1 MTIGAV
7 EEQRLEQGGA
17 AARTRALYAV
27 RLVAVAVVYYG
38 GAKLGLALAVAH
50 GVITPVW
57 PPTGIALASLVLF
70 GRQMWPAV
78 AAGAFLANA
87 TSGASIPVALAL
99 SFGNTLEA
107 IIGYELLRLVRFRPD
122 LERVRDV
129 LALVVLAGAASTA
142 VAATNGVTALW
153 IGGDLSGTYGSS
165 WLLFW
170 VGDAMGNLIVASLLL
185 VVGSLALSRRLPR
198 VHVVEGAT
206 LLALLVGFSCFVFLA
221 GYWRYPHVLFPLYI
235 WAVLRFGQLGS
246 VTSSF
251 VVAAIAIAG
260 AVGGQTPLAQASVTN
275 VVLILEALLAG
286 VTISVLLLGA
296 VLAER
301 GRAEDELAEAQAL
314 AHVGN
319 WSWDVGSGKISWSD
333 ELYRLVGL
341 KPQSRRFSLE
351 GYLELLHPD
360 DRERARRIIDHAYE
374 TGEPF
379 AFDHRVVLPD
389 GKLRW
394 LHGRGHVSHNG
405 SGEAVRMSGTAQD
418 ITERKQIDQLRDTI
432 LATVSHELRT
442 PLTAIVGFAVTLKER
457 TLDDE
462 IRATVVETLVAQSRK
477 LELLLTDLLDL
488 ERLRRGFVS
497 ASLVETDVGRLVEQ
511 VVAAHADGTH
521 PIEFGG
527 GAAPIAVDPP
537 KIERIVDN
545 LIANAVRHTP
555 NGTPIEVRLEEAPEG
570 VVIAVD
576 DGGPG
581 VPPDERDSVFEPF
594 RRGTDAGN
602 RPGAGLG
609 LSLVAQFAELHGG
622 RVWVE
627 QAPTGGAGFRVLLPR
642 RAV

>member
-7 EEQRLEQGGA
+7 EGQLREVGA

-27 RLVAVAVVYYG
+27 RLAAVGGVYYG
-38 GAKLGLALAVAH
+38 GAKLGLALSVAH

-87 TSGASIPVALAL
+87 TSGASIPIALAL

-107 IIGYELLRLVRFRPD
+107 VIGYELLRRVRFRPS

-153 IGGDLSGTYGSS
+153 IGSDLSDTYGSS

-170 VGDAMGNLIVASLLL
+170 VGDAMGDLIVASLVL
-185 VVGSLALSRRLPR
+185 VVASLALTRRLPR
-198 VHVVEGAT
+198 VRVAEGAT
-206 LLALLVGFSCFVFLA
+206 LLALLVGLSCFVFLA

-235 WAVLRFGQLGS
+235 WAVLRFGQLGAVS
-246 VTSSF
+246 SSF
-251 VVAAIAIAG
+251 TVAAIAIAG
-260 AVGGQTPLAQASVTN
+260 AVGGQTPLAHASGTN
-275 VVLILEALLAG
+275 VVLILEGLLAA

-301 GRAEDELAEAQAL
+301 ARAESGLAEAQEL
-314 AHVGN
+314 ARIGN
-319 WSWDVGSGKISWSD
+319 WSWDVGTSRVSWSD
-333 ELYRLVGL
+333 ELYRLFGL
-341 KPQSRRFSLE
+341 EAQSRRFGLE
-351 GYLELLHPD
+351 GYLDLVHPD
-360 DRERARRIIDHAYE
+360 DRERVRSIVERASE

-379 AFDHRVVLPD
+379 AFDHRAVLPD
-389 GKLRW
+389 GNVRW
-394 LHGRGHVSHNG
+394 LHGRGHVSRNAAG
-405 SGEAVRMSGTAQD
+405 DVVRMSGTAQD

-457 TLDDE
+457 PLTDE
-462 IRATVVETLVAQSRK
+462 MRATVVETLLVQARK

-488 ERLRRGFVS
+488 ERLRHGFVS
-497 ASLVETDVGRLVEQ
+497 PSLLETDVGRLVEQ
-511 VVAAHADGTH
+511 VVAAHAGGTH
-521 PIEFGG
+521 PIAFSG
-527 GAAPIAVDPP
+527 GAAALTVDPP

-555 NGTPIEVRLEEAPEG
+555 SGTPIEVRVDEAPEG

-576 DGGPG
+576 DAGPG
-581 VPPDERDSVFEPF
+581 IPPPERDSVFEAF
-594 RRGTDAGN
+594 RRGSDTGN
-602 RPGAGLG
+602 RAGAGVG
-609 LSLVAQFAELHGG
+609 LSLVAQFAGLHGG

-627 QAPTGGAGFRVLLPR
+627 ESPAGGAGFRVLLPR
-642 RAV
+642 RT

>member
-1 MTIGAV
+1 VTIGAI
-7 EEQRLEQGGA
+7 EGRLEELGA
-17 AARTRALYAV
+17 GARTHALYAV
-27 RLVAVAVVYYG
+27 RLAVVAGVYYG
-38 GAKLGLALAVAH
+38 GAKLGLALSVAH

-87 TSGASIPVALAL
+87 TSGASIAVALAL

-107 IIGYELLRLVRFRPD
+107 VVGYELLRRVRFRPS

-129 LALVVLAGAASTA
+129 LALVVLAAAASTA

-153 IGGDLSGTYGSS
+153 IAGNLSDTYGSS

-170 VGDAMGNLIVASLLL
+170 VGDGMGDLLVASLVL
-185 VVGSLALSRRLPR
+185 VVASLALSRRMPR
-198 VHVVEGAT
+198 LRLAEGLT
-206 LLALLVGFSCFVFLA
+206 LLALLVGLSCFVFLA

-235 WAVLRFGQLGS
+235 WAVLRFGLFGA

-251 VVAAIAIAG
+251 TVAAIAIAG
-260 AVGGQTPLAQASVTN
+260 AVGGDTPLAHASSTN
-275 VVLILEALLAG
+275 IVLILEGLLAAI
-286 VTISVLLLGA
+286 TISVLLLGA

-301 GRAEDELAEAQAL
+301 ARVEEELAEAQAL
-314 AHVGN
+314 ARIGN
-319 WSWDVGSGKISWSD
+319 WSWDIGTGRVTWSN
-333 ELYRLVGL
+333 ELYRLFGL
-341 KPQSRRFSLE
+341 EPQSRPFGLE
-351 GYLELLHPD
+351 GYLELLHPG
-360 DRERARRIIDHAYE
+360 DRDRARRIIDHAYT

-379 AFDHRVVLPD
+379 AFDHRAVLPD
-389 GKLRW
+389 GTVRW
-394 LHGRGHVSHNG
+394 LHGRGRVTRNAAG
-405 SGEAVRMSGTAQD
+405 DTVRMSGTAQD

-457 TLDDE
+457 VLGDE
-462 IRATVVETLVAQSRK
+462 LRATIVETLLEQARK

-488 ERLRRGFVS
+488 ERLRHGFVS
-497 ASLVETDVGRLVEQ
+497 PSLAETDVARLVEQ
-511 VVAAHADGTH
+511 VVAAHTGGTH
-521 PIEFGG
+521 PIAFTGR
-527 GAAPIAVDPP
+527 AAALTVDPP
-537 KIERIVDN
+537 KVERIVDN

-555 NGTPIEVRLEEAPEG
+555 SGTAIEVRVEEAPEG

-576 DGGPG
+576 DAGPG
-581 VPPDERDSVFEPF
+581 IPPTERDSVFEPF
-594 RRGTDAGN
+594 RRGSDTGDRA
-602 RPGAGLG
+602 GAGVG

-627 QAPTGGAGFRVLLPR
+627 PSRAGGAGFRVLLPR
-642 RAV
+642 RTG

>member
-7 EEQRLEQGGA
+7 EGRLEAVGA
-17 AARTRALYAV
+17 DARTRALYAV
-27 RLVAVAVVYYG
+27 RLVAVAAVYYG
-38 GAKLGLALAVAH
+38 GAKLGLALSVAH

-78 AAGAFLANA
+78 AVGAFLANA
-87 TSGASIPVALAL
+87 TGGASIPVALAL

-107 IIGYELLRLVRFRPD
+107 VIGYELLRLVRFRPS

-129 LALVVLAGAASTA
+129 LALVILAGAASTA

-153 IGGDLSGTYGSS
+153 IAGDLSDTYGSS

-185 VVGSLALSRRLPR
+185 VVASLALSRRLPR
-198 VHVVEGAT
+198 VHVAEGAT

-235 WAVLRFGQLGS
+235 WAVLRFGQLGAVS
-246 VTSSF
+246 SSF
-251 VVAAIAIAG
+251 IVAAIAIAG
-260 AVGGQTPLAQASVTN
+260 AVGGETPLAHSTGTN

-296 VLAER
+296 VLAEHS
-301 GRAEDELAEAQAL
+301 RAEGELAEAQAL
-314 AHVGN
+314 ARVGN
-319 WSWDVGSGKISWSD
+319 WSWDVGTGRVSWSD

-341 KPQSRRFSLE
+341 EPQSQPFDLD
-351 GYLELLHPD
+351 GYLGLLHPE
-360 DRERARRIIDHAYE
+360 DRERARRIIDRAYE
-374 TGEPF
+374 SGEPF
-379 AFDHRVVLPD
+379 AFDHRVFLPD
-389 GKLRW
+389 GNLRW
-394 LHGRGHVSHNG
+394 LHGRGRVLRNAA
-405 SGEAVRMSGTAQD
+405 GEAVRMAGTAQD

-457 TLDDE
+457 ALDDE
-462 IRATVVETLVAQSRK
+462 TRAAVVETLVAQARK

-488 ERLRRGFVS
+488 ERLRHGFVTP
-497 ASLVETDVGRLVEQ
+497 SLVETDVGRLVEQ
-511 VVAAHADGTH
+511 VVAAHTDGTH
-521 PIEFGG
+521 PIAFGG
-527 GAAPIAVDPP
+527 EAAPLVVDPP

-555 NGTPIEVRLEEAPEG
+555 GGTAIEVRVEDVPEG

-576 DGGPG
+576 DAGAGIPAT
-581 VPPDERDSVFEPF
+581 ERDAVFEPF
-594 RRGTDAGN
+594 RRGSDSGN
-602 RPGAGLG
+602 RAGAGVG

-627 QAPTGGAGFRVLLPR
+627 QAPGGGAGFRVFLPR
-642 RAV
+642 RIA

>member
-1 MTIGAV
+1 VTIEAV
-7 EEQRLEQGGA
+7 EGKLEEAGA
-17 AARTRALYAV
+17 PTRTRALYAV
-27 RLVAVAVVYYG
+27 RLAAVGGVYYG
-38 GAKLGLALAVAH
+38 GAKLGLALSVAH

-87 TSGASIPVALAL
+87 TSGASIPIALAL

-107 IIGYELLRLVRFRPD
+107 VIGYELLRRVRFRPS

-129 LALVVLAGAASTA
+129 LALVVLAGAMSTA

-153 IGGDLSGTYGSS
+153 IGNDLSDTYGSS

-170 VGDAMGNLIVASLLL
+170 VGDAMGDLIVASLVL
-185 VVGSLALSRRLPR
+185 VVASLALSRRLPR
-198 VHVVEGAT
+198 VRIAEGAT
-206 LLALLVGFSCFVFLA
+206 LLALLVGLSCFVFLA

-235 WAVLRFGQLGS
+235 WAVLRFGQFGAVS
-246 VTSSF
+246 SSF
-251 VVAAIAIAG
+251 TVAAIAIAG
-260 AVGGQTPLAQASVTN
+260 AVGGNTPLAHASGTN
-275 VVLILEALLAG
+275 VVLILEGLLAA

-301 GRAEDELAEAQAL
+301 ARAESGLAEAQAL
-314 AHVGN
+314 ARLGN
-319 WSWDVGSGKISWSD
+319 WSWDVGTSRVSWSD
-333 ELYRLVGL
+333 ELYRLFGL
-341 KPQSRRFSLE
+341 EPHSRRFGFD
-351 GYLELLHPD
+351 GYLELVHPE
-360 DRERARRIIDHAYE
+360 DRERTRRIVERAGE

-379 AFDHRVVLPD
+379 AFDHRAVLPD
-389 GKLRW
+389 GSVRW
-394 LHGRGHVSHNG
+394 LHGRGNVSRNAAG
-405 SGEAVRMSGTAQD
+405 DVVRMSGTAQD

-457 TLDDE
+457 PLTEDM
-462 IRATVVETLVAQSRK
+462 RATVVETLLVQARK

-488 ERLRRGFVS
+488 ERLRHGFVS
-497 ASLVETDVGRLVEQ
+497 PSLVETDVGRLAEQ
-511 VVAAHADGTH
+511 VVAAHAGGTH
-521 PIEFGG
+521 PIAFSG
-527 GAAPIAVDPP
+527 GAPPLTVDPP

-555 NGTPIEVRLEEAPEG
+555 SGTPIEIRVEEGPEG

-576 DGGPG
+576 DAGPG
-581 VPPDERDSVFEPF
+581 IAPPERDSVFEPF
-594 RRGTDAGN
+594 RRGSDIGN
-602 RPGAGLG
+602 RAGAGVG

-627 QAPTGGAGFRVLLPR
+627 ESPAGGAGFRVLLPR
-642 RAV
+642 RSG

>member
-1 MTIGAV
+1 VTIGAV
-7 EEQRLEQGGA
+7 EGKPEEVGT

-27 RLVAVAVVYYG
+27 RLAGVAAVYYG
-38 GAKLGLALAVAH
+38 GAKLGLALSVAH

-78 AAGAFLANA
+78 AAAAFLANA
-87 TSGASIPVALAL
+87 TSGASIPIALAL

-107 IIGYELLRLVRFRPD
+107 LIGYELLRRVRFRPNLD
-122 LERVRDV
+122 RVRDV
-129 LALVVLAGAASTA
+129 LALVVLAAAASTA

-153 IGGDLSGTYGSS
+153 IGGDLSDTYGAS

-170 VGDAMGNLIVASLLL
+170 VGDAMGDLILASLLL
-185 VVGSLALSRRLPR
+185 VVATLALSRRLPR
-198 VHVVEGAT
+198 VRVAEGAT
-206 LLALLVGFSCFVFLA
+206 LLALLVGLSCFVFLA

-235 WAVLRFGQLGS
+235 WAVLRFGQFGA
-246 VTSSF
+246 VASSF
-251 VVAAIAIAG
+251 TVAAIAIAG
-260 AVGGQTPLAQASVTN
+260 AVGGQTPLAHASGTN
-275 VVLILEALLAG
+275 VVLILEGLLAA

-301 GRAEDELAEAQAL
+301 ARAEGELAEAQAL
-314 AHVGN
+314 ARIGN
-319 WSWDVGSGKISWSD
+319 WSWDVGTSRVSWSD
-333 ELYRLVGL
+333 ELFRLFGL
-341 KPQSRRFSLE
+341 EPQSRHLGLG

-360 DRERARRIIDHAYE
+360 DRERARTIIEGASE

-379 AFDHRVVLPD
+379 AFDHRAVLPD
-389 GKLRW
+389 GSVRW
-394 LHGRGHVSHNG
+394 LHGRGHVSRNAA
-405 SGEAVRMSGTAQD
+405 GEVVRMSGTAQD

-457 TLDDE
+457 ALGDE
-462 IRATVVETLVAQSRK
+462 MRATVVDTLLAQARK

-488 ERLRRGFVS
+488 ERLRHGFVVP
-497 ASLVETDVGRLVEQ
+497 SLVETDIGRLVHQ

-521 PIEFGG
+521 PIEFSGG
-527 GAAPIAVDPP
+527 TAMLTVDPP

-555 NGTPIEVRLEEAPEG
+555 GGTAIEVRLEDAPDG

-576 DGGPG
+576 DAGPG
-581 VPPDERDSVFEPF
+581 IPATERDSVFEAF
-594 RRGTDAGN
+594 RRGSDSGN
-602 RPGAGLG
+602 RAGAGVG
-609 LSLVAQFAELHGG
+609 LSLVAQFADLHGG

-627 QAPTGGAGFRVLLPR
+627 QSPGGGAGFRVLLPR
-642 RAV
+642 QTG

>member
-1 MTIGAV
+1 VTIEAV
-7 EEQRLEQGGA
+7 EGKLEEAGA
-17 AARTRALYAV
+17 PTRTRALYAV
-27 RLVAVAVVYYG
+27 RLAAVGGVYYG
-38 GAKLGLALAVAH
+38 GAKLGLALSVAH

-87 TSGASIPVALAL
+87 TSGASIPIALAL

-107 IIGYELLRLVRFRPD
+107 VIGYELLRRVRFRPS

-129 LALVVLAGAASTA
+129 LALVVLAGAMSTA

-153 IGGDLSGTYGSS
+153 IGNDLSDTYGSS

-170 VGDAMGNLIVASLLL
+170 VGDAMGDLIVASLVL
-185 VVGSLALSRRLPR
+185 VVASLALSRRLPR
-198 VHVVEGAT
+198 VRIAEGAT
-206 LLALLVGFSCFVFLA
+206 LLALLVGLSCFVFLA

-235 WAVLRFGQLGS
+235 WAVLRFGQLGPAS
-246 VTSSF
+246 SSF
-251 VVAAIAIAG
+251 PGAAIATAG
-260 AVGGQTPLAQASVTN
+260 AVGGNTPLAHASGTN
-275 VVLILEALLAG
+275 VVLILEGLLAA

-301 GRAEDELAEAQAL
+301 ARAESGLAEAQAL
-314 AHVGN
+314 ARLGN
-319 WSWDVGSGKISWSD
+319 WSWDVGTSRVSWSD
-333 ELYRLVGL
+333 ELYRLFGL
-341 KPQSRRFSLE
+341 EPHSRRFGFD
-351 GYLELLHPD
+351 GYLELVHPE
-360 DRERARRIIDHAYE
+360 DRERTRRIVERAGE

-379 AFDHRVVLPD
+379 AFDHRAVLPD
-389 GKLRW
+389 GSVRW
-394 LHGRGHVSHNG
+394 LHGRGNVSRNAAG
-405 SGEAVRMSGTAQD
+405 DVVRMSGTAQD

-457 TLDDE
+457 PLTEDM
-462 IRATVVETLVAQSRK
+462 RATVVETLLVQARK

-488 ERLRRGFVS
+488 ERLRHGFVS
-497 ASLVETDVGRLVEQ
+497 PSLVETDVGRLAEQ
-511 VVAAHADGTH
+511 VVAAHAGGTH
-521 PIEFGG
+521 PIAFSG
-527 GAAPIAVDPP
+527 GAPPLTVDPP

-555 NGTPIEVRLEEAPEG
+555 SGTPIEIRVEEGPEG

-576 DGGPG
+576 DAGPG
-581 VPPDERDSVFEPF
+581 IAPPERDSVFEPF
-594 RRGTDAGN
+594 RRGSDIGN
-602 RPGAGLG
+602 RAGAGVG

-627 QAPTGGAGFRVLLPR
+627 ESPAGGAGFRVLLPR
-642 RAV
+642 RSG